1 MNLLLYLKY
10 VLFYF
15 FCTHLF
21 FVHVITKHNL
31 NKEKGYIIK
40 NDYKYKRKRKH
51 NNLKKK
57 AFFILCNNCR
67 TNNNKFY
74 IIFNKKRGENICNVK
89 KTKGFVYLRLNNKDH
104 VEKNNVVNNNK
115 EIEKLLLDVLGDRP
129 NWYDSKYFSPAK
141 INLFLRLKE
150 KKETYNEVST
160 LMHSLNLG
168 DDIFI
173 RVLKKEDQNRLRHFL
188 HPCESGDFL
197 TTVRIEDE
205 NIGKETLKE
214 DYKIDD
220 FNRNDKGLFKNMK
233 EDVMIEAHENLA
245 YEYNHY
251 PLNDDNIII
260 KVLKRYREE
269 FNISDE
275 IRFLIH
281 VNKRIPIF
289 SGVGGGSSNG
299 ATVFY
304 FLENNFYKYFKGDPL
319 KENDFLKTIGSDI
332 SFFSSSGFAYCSGKG
347 NNVTDLKNIEA
358 NIKDKDIYLFKID
371 DGLSSKLVYKNVD
384 YKKIVQYNP
393 VNLLKCLINTPEND
407 DIIKQIEEKEKNFVN
422 TFIPLD
428 NRDNL
433 QNIFV
438 NDLEHSAFYI
448 IKKLQHLKEYLRNQN
463 MFDVV
468 SMSGSGS
475 SLFALSNKKKSQTH
489 EISSSFQKEGIKKL
503 INDIKIK
510 FNMNVRVYLCDAL
523 RKAHNA
529 WYDPTKL
536 AHEFK

>member
-1 MNLLLYLKY
+1 MNQFLNLKC

-21 FVHVITKHNL
+21 FLHVITKHNL
-31 NKEKGYIIK
+31 KKEKGYIIR
-40 NDYKYKRKRKH
+40 NDYKCKRKRKN
-51 NNLKKK
+51 NNLKKRS
-57 AFFILCNNCR
+57 FFIICKNCR
-67 TNNNKFY
+67 PNNNKFY
-74 IIFNKKRGENICNVK
+74 IINNKGGENIYNVK
-89 KTKGFVYLRLNNKDH
+89 KKKACGYVRLNNEAN
-104 VEKNNVVNNNK
+104 VEKNNVVNTNK
-115 EIEKLLLDVLGDRP
+115 EIEKLLLDVLDNRN

-173 RVLKKEDQNRLRHFL
+173 RALKKEDQNKLRHFL

-197 TTVRIEDE
+197 TIVRMEDK
-205 NIGKETLKE
+205 NRDKETLKE
-214 DYKIDD
+214 DCKIDVI
-220 FNRNDKGLFKNMK
+220 NKSDKDLYKHMK
-233 EDVMIEAHENLA
+233 EDIIIQEHEKLP
-245 YEYNHY
+245 YEYNDY
-251 PLNDDNIII
+251 PINNDNIII

-269 FNISDE
+269 FNISDD

-304 FLENNFYKYFKGDPL
+304 FLENIFYKYFKGDNI
-319 KENDFLKTIGSDI
+319 KANEFLKTIGSDI
-332 SFFSSSGFAYCSGKG
+332 SFFSSSGFAYCTDKG

-371 DGLSSKLVYKNVD
+371 EGLSSKLVYKNVD
-384 YKKIVQYNP
+384 YKRIIQYNP
-393 VNLLKCLINTPEND
+393 VNLLKCLINTSND
-407 DIIKQIEEKEKNFVN
+407 DIIKQIEEKEKKFAN
-422 TFIPLD
+422 TFISLD

-433 QNIFV
+433 QNVFV
-438 NDLEHSAFYI
+438 NDLEHSAFYL
-448 IKKLQHLKEYLRNQN
+448 IKKLQDLKEYLRSQN

-475 SLFALSNKKKSQTH
+475 SLFALSNKKTQTH
-489 EISSSFQKEGIKKL
+489 EISSSFQNERIKKL
-503 INDIKIK
+503 ISDIKIK

-523 RKAHNA
+523 RKGLDV
-529 WYDPTKL
+529 WYDPIKL

>member
-1 MNLLLYLKY
+1 MYLFLNLKCI
-10 VLFYF
+10 LFYF

-21 FVHVITKHNL
+21 FLHVITKRNL
-31 NKEKGYIIK
+31 NNEKGYIIK
-40 NDYKYKRKRKH
+40 NDNKCKRKSKN

-57 AFFILCNNCR
+57 PFFIIYKKCR
-67 TNNNKFY
+67 RNNNKFY
-74 IIFNKKRGENICNVK
+74 IINNKRDENICNVK
-89 KTKGFVYLRLNNKDH
+89 KKKACVYLRLNNKDYL
-104 VEKNNVVNNNK
+104 EKNNVVNNNI
-115 EIEKLLLDVLGDRP
+115 EIEKLLLDVLGNRN

-173 RVLKKEDQNRLRHFL
+173 RALKKEDQNKLRHFL

-197 TTVRIEDE
+197 TTIRMEDE
-205 NIGKETLKE
+205 KRGKETLKE
-214 DYKIDD
+214 DYKVDDIDK
-220 FNRNDKGLFKNMK
+220 NVKGLFKNMK
-233 EDVMIEAHENLA
+233 EDIIIEEHDKLP

-304 FLENNFYKYFKGDPL
+304 FLENVFYKCFKDDNL
-319 KENDFLKTIGSDI
+319 KANDFLKTIGSDI
-332 SFFSSSGFAYCSGKG
+332 SFFGSSGFAYCTDKG
-347 NNVTDLKNIEA
+347 NNIIDLKNIEA
-358 NIKDKDIYLFKID
+358 NIKDKNIYLFKID
-371 DGLSSKLVYKNVD
+371 EGLSSKLVYKNVD
-384 YKKIVQYNP
+384 YKKIIQYNP
-393 VNLLKCLINTPEND
+393 VNLLKCLINTSND
-407 DIIKQIEEKEKNFVN
+407 YIIKQIEEKEKKFGN
-422 TFIPLD
+422 TFISLD

-433 QNIFV
+433 QNVFV
-438 NDLEHSAFYI
+438 NDLEHSAFYL
-448 IKKLQHLKEYLRNQN
+448 IKKLKDLKEYLSSQN

-475 SLFALSNKKKSQTH
+475 SLFALSNKKSPTH

-510 FNMNVRVYLCDAL
+510 FNMNIRVYLCDAL
-523 RKAHNA
+523 RKGLDS
-529 WYDPTKL
+529 WYEPIKL